1 MDNKVIAVIMGLF
14 VGVLLVGSV
23 LVPIVESS
31 KSTIEPIT
39 EYNVGT
45 GQTYREAKAGDVLKF
60 VGTYNDGVRTYEW
73 TLNDKGVMNASY
85 LDWEIGLFSD
95 AFWIQIYPESNS
107 SGAMWKTLADPSTGN
122 YVGANAS
129 TPNSEWIITFGESTI
144 TWSYVGAGVNTPATA
159 EYDYTWAF
167 VPCVYED
174 GGYMCSTITDGVLA
188 ILNDPK
194 DVVLCGSYTTG
205 EIDTG
210 YTYYKGVAKT
220 YTSGITAEYTPDY
233 ELRNGTY
240 DLYDVDIKFTVS
252 DGASTEEFNPYK
264 ALVPYKVTGH
274 ADNGASINLLG
285 VIPVIVILALL
296 SMAVFGLIRSRY

>member
-73 TLNDKGVMNASY
+73 TLNNESVINLNS

-95 AFWIQIYPESNS
+95 AFWIQVFPESNV
-107 SGAMWKTLADPSTGN
+107 SGAMWKTMADPSTDN
-122 YVGANAS
+122 YIGVNETTTYA
-129 TPNSEWIITFGESTI
+129 EWIITFGESTI
-144 TWSYVGAGVNTPATA
+144 TWSYVGVGTTSPTV

-174 GGYMCSTITDGVLA
+174 GGYMSSTLTDGVLA

-205 EIDTG
+205 ELDTG
-210 YTYYKGVAKT
+210 YSYYEGVAKT
-220 YTSGITAEYTPDY
+220 YTSGITAEYTPVY

-240 DLYDVDIKFTVS
+240 DLYDVDINFTVS
-252 DGASTEEFNPYK
+252 DGASTEEFNPYR
-264 ALVPYKVTGH
+264 ALVPYEVLGH